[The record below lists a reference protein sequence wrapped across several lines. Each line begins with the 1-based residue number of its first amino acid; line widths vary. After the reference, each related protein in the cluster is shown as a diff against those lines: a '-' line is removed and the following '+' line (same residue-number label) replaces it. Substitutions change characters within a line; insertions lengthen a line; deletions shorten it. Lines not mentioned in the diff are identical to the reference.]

1 MTTSLLDQ
9 LTTLLAYL
17 NVPAKLDKILA
28 NQEKIMTAMT
38 DLQASVAAEDTAI
51 ASAITLLQGL
61 SAALAAAGTDPA
73 AAPRSRQTSTSRHP
87 LSRLLSSPT
96 RQPNDK
102 GATP

>member
-17 NVPAKLDKILA
+17 NLPAKLDRVLA

-51 ASAITLLQGL
+51 SSAITLLQGL
-61 SAALAAAGTDPA
+61 SAALAAAGTDLLA
-73 AAPRSRQTSTSRHP
+73 TCRALRSRHR
-87 LSRLLSSPT
+87 
-96 RQPNDK
+96 
-102 GATP
+102 